1 MIEKF
6 KDFQWQIIWNYN
18 LLLLSSLFCL
28 LLLQCNKIQTLL
40 FKQFNR
46 LIRLELVED
55 SRTLSSSTNQSVKL
69 EINVNL
75 LTIESLEAI
84 NR

>member
-1 MIEKF
+1 M
-6 KDFQWQIIWNYN
+6 
-18 LLLLSSLFCL
+18 
-28 LLLQCNKIQTLL
+28 QTLH
-40 FKQFNR
+40 FKQFNK

-55 SRTLSSSTNQSVKL
+55 SRTLSSSTSQSVKL